1 VMQWAF
7 KSIAPRVRRSVPV
20 AVPRQKI
27 FIVILRADGLDDF
40 ELPVSTLTMR
50 MRSVKASY
58 VRVTVSD
65 PLEKTDN
72 ILPRMGGRM
81 IIFAGEKTADGERHL
96 EELMYANI
104 QNIYYS
110 EARTSSILTLTG
122 TRFITYSSPV
132 AQTPEKISRV
142 SCDDQGRYAVQT
154 TMDWLVRPGDTINT
168 DMGSF
173 AAELV
178 IHTVLY
184 NNAHTTIEGY
194 DGQS

>member
-7 KSIAPRVRRSVPV
+7 KSIAPRARRSVPV
-20 AVPRQKI
+20 ATPKQKI

-58 VRVTVSD
+58 VRVTVSN
-65 PLEKTDN
+65 PLEQADN

-81 IIFAGEKTADGERHL
+81 IIYAGEKTADGERHL
-96 EELMYANI
+96 EELMYANL

-110 EARTSSILTLTG
+110 EGRNSSVLTLTG
-122 TRFITYSSPV
+122 TRFITYSNPV
-132 AQTPEKISRV
+132 AQTPAKISRI

-154 TMDWLVRPGDTINT
+154 IMDWLVRPGDTIHT
-168 DMGSF
+168 DGGSF
-173 AAELV
+173 TADLV
-178 IHTVLY
+178 SHVALH

-194 DGQS
+194 DG

>member
-7 KSIAPRVRRSVPV
+7 KSIAPRARRSVPV
-20 AVPRQKI
+20 AVPKQKI

-58 VRVTVSD
+58 VRVTVSN
-65 PLEKTDN
+65 PLDQTDN

-81 IIFAGEKTADGERHL
+81 IIYAGEKTADGERHL
-96 EELMYANI
+96 DELMYANL

-110 EARTSSILTLTG
+110 EGRSTSVLTLTG

-132 AQTPEKISRV
+132 VQTPAKISRV
-142 SCDDQGRYAVQT
+142 SCDEQGRYAVHT
-154 TMDWLVRPGDTINT
+154 VMDWLVRPGDTIIT
-168 DMGSF
+168 DQGTF
-173 AAELV
+173 TAELV
-178 IHTVLY
+178 IHTVLH

-194 DGQS
+194 